1 VSAGPVEDAI
11 PTMIEG
17 EAVEAE
23 RDGRRP
29 TCVVIATRN
38 GAGQLLSVIRRARRQ
53 CPVFVVSDASTDL
66 TAEVA
71 RLAGAE
77 VLELEVNVGKPAA
90 IRVALAHFEICRRFE
105 TVIVIDDDTTLA
117 PDFAA
122 RCLARMRGGVA
133 IVVGKTMSDWR
144 RSVRWNPWVASRAFA
159 YWRYQLFV
167 RRGQSAFNV
176 MNCISGSNSMYRS
189 ELLAELTSQPT
200 PYIVDDTY
208 WTLETHRRG
217 LGRIVYAPDAVAA
230 VQDPMDVRGWYRQN
244 LRWLWGTMQGIHGH
258 KVGRR
263 RSWFDLAYVGLILD
277 WVLYVVL
284 WPVLLVAG
292 VVVGGA
298 GVGESLAVY
307 VAGYAAWSLVG
318 AIALRR
324 WRLVALFPALLAI
337 DWVYRVLFV
346 HALIKTIRTPRVD
359 SCVWESPARYQAA

>member
-1 VSAGPVEDAI
+1 VDAI
-11 PTMIEG
+11 PTTIED

-23 RDGRRP
+23 PSGRLP

-38 GAGQLLSVIRRARRQ
+38 GAGQLMSVVSRARRQ
-53 CPVFVVSDASTDL
+53 CPVFVVSDASTDV

-90 IRVALAHFEICRRFE
+90 IRAALAHFEICRRFE

-133 IVVGKTMSDWR
+133 IVVGKTLSDWR

-208 WTLETHRRG
+208 WTLETHRRN

-230 VQDPMDVRGWYRQN
+230 VQDPMDAGGWYRQN

-263 RSWFDLAYVGLILD
+263 RSWFDVAYVGLIID
-277 WVLYVVL
+277 WLLYVVL
-284 WPVLLVAG
+284 WPILLVAG

-298 GVGESLAVY
+298 GVAESLAVY
-307 VAGYAAWSLVG
+307 VAGYAAWSIVG

-324 WRLVALFPALLAI
+324 WRLVALFPALMAI
-337 DWVYRVLFV
+337 DWIYRVLFV